1 MSARPT
7 AVLFDLFETLVDFER
22 ERLPV
27 VTVAGKEVRTSSGA
41 AYAVLQEA
49 YPAISL
55 ETFYE
60 AFLESFREVN
70 ERRER
75 EGIEVTAEERFLR
88 CFARL
93 GLPDTDATAA
103 VRDAALEA
111 HMAALAEATTCPP
124 ERRELVRALAG
135 RYRLGLVSN
144 FDHGPT
150 ARAVLQ
156 RHGFD
161 GAFEVTLISAEV
173 GFRKPHPEIFHLAC
187 RALGVPPAAGLFI
200 GDSLTVDVAG
210 ARGVGMPCVWV
221 NREGVSLGPADP
233 QPDHAIRHLPD
244 LLALL

>member
-1 MSARPT
+1 VSARPA

-41 AYAVLQEA
+41 AYAVLQQT

-150 ARAVLQ
+150 ARVVLQ

-173 GFRKPHPEIFHLAC
+173 GVRKPHPEIFHLAC
-187 RALGVPPAAGLFI
+187 RALAIPPAAGLFV

-221 NREGVSLGPADP
+221 NREGATLGPADP

-244 LLALL
+244 LLSLL